1 MSPLVSR
8 TSRISAPWLA
18 LVAAVTLGA
27 LALVVPTRAA
37 IADPLEFC
45 TPTQGAIVAVD
56 FGAWGG
62 PLLRGCDATPTT
74 GLDLLH
80 EAGFTTTGTAHDGPG
95 FICRIGS
102 PAFDA
107 GAEHPTPADEACQLT
122 PPATAYWSYWIA
134 PAGQDHWTYSPL
146 GAMSQRPGPGEVEAW
161 VFGGTDIGGTTGAPS
176 FTPASVRASGPTPT
190 ATPTATPTGT
200 PVPVPPT
207 EAQVKAVASYL
218 VAQLADGDH
227 VDNGFVDYYRTIA
240 VATALAGTGG
250 QDQTITKIV
259 DYLRAHVD
267 AAISPNGATAA
278 PHIANVANLALLL
291 TITGGNP
298 RAFGDRDL
306 IATLTD
312 RVCTAT
318 DVDAGCAAAG
328 DFAGSSDPLTHATAL
343 LALKRAGVTP
353 PAATVTRLTEQQ
365 CATGAF
371 AGVWRSPTDACD
383 PDLAATTLAVLA
395 MHTLGGHDAAL
406 SSAKAFLAA
415 AQEPDG
421 GYQPWTGAG
430 FSDTY
435 PTGHAA
441 QALAVLGLTDR
452 AAAAT
457 GLLVSRIVTGG
468 GLSPDPSNPDADLA
482 ATAAAALALAGKN
495 LATLGAPPP
504 PPAGPRPDLVKGV
517 AYLVAPGNLIDGRYY
532 ESFPGFPDFG
542 LSIDGAYAL
551 AATGGDDTKLR
562 AIVEFLRGGG
572 AVGDNG
578 FTVDMWLGVGTDYAV
593 GGAIGKMALLAQVT
607 GYDPRSFGGHDLIAA
622 LGDVTCTKVDAPTG
636 CAGAGNYRYAT
647 SVFGQSLGIMAQLR
661 AGQGE
666 AAIKPVE
673 FLKGLQRADGS
684 FPSLI
689 PAADADKD
697 VDSTAMAA
705 MALAPLT
712 DDAAAVSAVDKA
724 LTWIASAQKAHGGFP
739 GAAGDSTNSTAL
751 AIQGLALRGTT
762 YARQVDNAM
771 SFLAG
776 QQNDDG
782 GFTVA
787 AGGQAG
793 SDVRATTQVVGGATG
808 MSFATLTRDVH
819 ELPGTDPTG
828 SPTPTPTATPS
839 TTATPT
845 ASQSPLPS
853 TSLTPPSPSNGGQPS
868 GNLPRTG
875 ASIVT
880 VILLALVLV
889 VAGVLLRI
897 SARRRAVAGDGGAS

>member
-18 LVAAVTLGA
+18 FVAAVTLGA

-37 IADPLEFC
+37 IADPLESC

-80 EAGFTTTGTAHDGPG
+80 EAGFTTTGTGHDGPG

-102 PAFDA
+102 PDFES
-107 GAEHPTPADEACQLT
+107 GAERPTPADEACQLT

-190 ATPTATPTGT
+190 PTATPTATPTGT
-200 PVPVPPT
+200 PAPARPT
-207 EAQVKAVASYL
+207 DAQVKAVASYL
-218 VAQLADGDH
+218 VGQLADGDH

-250 QDQTITKIV
+250 QDQTLTKVI
-259 DYLRAHVD
+259 DYLRAHAD
-267 AAISPNGATAA
+267 AAIFPNGDTAA
-278 PHIANVANLALLL
+278 PHLANVANLALLL

-298 RAFGDRDL
+298 RAFGDTDL
-306 IATLTD
+306 VATLTD
-312 RVCTAT
+312 RVCAAT
-318 DVDAGCAAAG
+318 DFDAGCAAAG

-353 PAATVTRLTEQQ
+353 PTATVTRLTEQQ

-371 AGVWRSPTDACD
+371 AGLWRTPTDACD

-395 MHTLGGHDAAL
+395 LHTLGAHDTAL

-421 GYQPWTGAG
+421 GYQPWPGAG

-457 GLLVSRIVTGG
+457 GLLVGRIVPGG
-468 GLSPDPSNPDADLA
+468 GLNPDPSNPDADLA

-495 LATLGAPPP
+495 LATLGAAP

-517 AYLVAPGNLIDGRYY
+517 SYLVAPTNLIDGRYY

-551 AATGGDDTKLR
+551 AATGGDDAKLR
-562 AIVEFLRGGG
+562 AIVEFLHGGG
-572 AVGDNG
+572 AVGDSG
-578 FTVDMWLGVGTDYAV
+578 FTVDMWLGIGTDYAA
-593 GGAIGKMALLAQVT
+593 GGAIGKVALLAQVT

-622 LGDVTCTKVDAPTG
+622 LGDVTCAKLDEQTG

-647 SVFGQSLGIMAQLR
+647 SVFGQSLGILAQLR

-666 AAIKPVE
+666 AAAKPIA
-673 FLKGLQRADGS
+673 FLKGLQRTDGS

-689 PAADADKD
+689 PAGDADRD

-712 DDAAAVSAVDKA
+712 DDPAAVTAVDKA
-724 LTWIASAQKAHGGFP
+724 LTWIASAQKEHGGFP

-751 AIQGLALRGTT
+751 AIQGLTLRGST
-762 YARQVDNAM
+762 YAGQISKALA
-771 SFLAG
+771 FLAG

-793 SDVRATTQVVGGATG
+793 SDVRASTQVVGGATG
-808 MSFATLTRDVH
+808 ISFATLTRDVH
-819 ELPGTDPTG
+819 ELPGPDPSGT
-828 SPTPTPTATPS
+828 PTPTPTASHSSSASAAPS
-839 TTATPT
+839 VTPT
-845 ASQSPLPS
+845 SAGA
-853 TSLTPPSPSNGGQPS
+853 GGHSS

-875 ASIVT
+875 WSIVT
-880 VILLALVLV
+880 ITLLALVLV
-889 VAGVLLRI
+889 VAGILLRV
-897 SARRRAVAGDGGAS
+897 SARRRADTSTGGLS

>member
-1 MSPLVSR
+1 MSRVP
-8 TSRISAPWLA
+8 TAWLA

-27 LALVVPTRAA
+27 AALVVPTRAA
-37 IADPLEFC
+37 IADPLDSC

-56 FGAWGG
+56 FGAWSG

-80 EAGFTTTGTAHDGPG
+80 EAGFTTTGTVHDGPG

-107 GAEHPTPADEACQLT
+107 GAERPAPADEACQLT

-134 PAGQDHWTYSPL
+134 PAGQDQWTYSPL

-176 FTPASVRASGPTPT
+176 FTPASVRASGSTPAPTPT
-190 ATPTATPTGT
+190 PSPTTTAGPTD
-200 PVPVPPT
+200 PARPT
-207 EAQVKAVASYL
+207 EGQVEAVGSYL
-218 VAQLADGDH
+218 VEQLTDGDH
-227 VDNGFVDYYRTIA
+227 VDYGWVDYSRTIA
-240 VATALAGTGG
+240 VATALAATGG
-250 QDQTITKIV
+250 QDGTRTKIV
-259 DYLRAHVD
+259 DYLRTHVD
-267 AAISPNGATAA
+267 AAIFPNGESAA
-278 PHIANVANLALLL
+278 PHTANVANLALLA
-291 TITGGNP
+291 TSTGGDP
-298 RAFGDRDL
+298 RAFGGRDL
-306 IATLTD
+306 ITTLTD

-318 DVDAGCAAAG
+318 DADAGCAAAG
-328 DFAGSSDPLTHATAL
+328 DFAGAPGPMAQASAL

-353 PAATVTRLTEQQ
+353 PAATVTRLTAQQ

-371 AGVWRSPTDACD
+371 GDRWLAPGEFCD

-395 MHTLGGHDAAL
+395 LHRLGGQDAAL
-406 SSAKAFLAA
+406 GSAKAFLTG
-415 AQEPDG
+415 AQDTDG
-421 GYQPWTGAG
+421 GYQPYTGAG
-430 FSDTY
+430 FTDTY
-435 PTGHAA
+435 FTGYAA
-441 QALAVLGLTDR
+441 QALAALGVADR
-452 AAAAT
+452 AATAT
-457 GLLVSRIVTGG
+457 GFLVGRIVTGG
-468 GLSPDPSNPDADLA
+468 GLSRDPSNPDAELD
-482 ATAAAALALAGKN
+482 ATVAAAPALAGRN
-495 LATLGAPPP
+495 LATLGDSP

-517 AYLVAPGNLIDGRYY
+517 SYLVAPTNLIDGRYY
-532 ESFPGFPDFG
+532 ESFPGFPEFG

-572 AVGDNG
+572 AVGDSG
-578 FTVDMWLGVGTDYAV
+578 FTVDMWLGVGTDSAV

-622 LGDVTCTKVDAPTG
+622 LKDVTCPKLDVQSG

-647 SVFGQSLGIMAQLR
+647 SVFGQSLGIIAQLR

-666 AAIKPVE
+666 AAGKPID

-712 DDAAAVSAVDKA
+712 DDPAAVTAVDRA
-724 LTWIASAQKAHGGFP
+724 LAWIASTQKEHGGFP

-751 AIQGLALRGTT
+751 AVQGLSLRGDT
-762 YARQVDNAM
+762 YARQVDRALT
-771 SFLAG
+771 FLAG

-793 SDVRATTQVVGGATG
+793 SDVRASTQVVGGATG
-808 MSFATLTRDVH
+808 ISFAALTRDVH
-819 ELPGTDPTG
+819 DLPGPDPSGTPTP
-828 SPTPTPTATPS
+828 SATPTPTS
-839 TTATPT
+839 T
-845 ASQSPLPS
+845 ASQSSAPS
-853 TSLTPPSPSNGGQPS
+853 AAPTVTGPSAGTGGHSS

-875 ASIVT
+875 WSIVT
-880 VILLALVLV
+880 ITLLALVLV

-897 SARRRAVAGDGGAS
+897 SARRRAVAGAGDGS

>member
-8 TSRISAPWLA
+8 TSRVPAAWLA
-18 LVAAVTLGA
+18 AVAAAVLGA
-27 LALVVPTRAA
+27 VALVVPTRAA
-37 IADPLEFC
+37 LADPLDSC

-80 EAGFTTTGTAHDGPG
+80 EAGFTTTGTDHDGPG

-102 PAFDA
+102 PDFAS

-122 PPATAYWSYWIA
+122 PPASAYWSYWIA

-146 GAMSQRPGPGEVEAW
+146 GAMAQRPGPGEVEAW

-190 ATPTATPTGT
+190 ATATPTATPTST
-200 PVPVPPT
+200 PAPTPPT

-218 VAQLADGDH
+218 VGQLADGDH

-250 QDQTITKIV
+250 QDQTLGKVV

-267 AAISPNGATAA
+267 AAIFPNGATAA

-291 TITGGNP
+291 TSTGGDP

-312 RVCTAT
+312 RVCTAA
-318 DVDAGCAAAG
+318 DVDAGCAAVG
-328 DFAGSSDPLTHATAL
+328 DFVGSSDPLTHATAL

-353 PAATVTRLTEQQ
+353 PAATVSRLTEQQ
-365 CATGAF
+365 CTTGAF
-371 AGVWRSPTDACD
+371 AGLWRSPTDACD

-395 MHTLGGHDAAL
+395 LHTLGGHDAAL
-406 SSAKAFLAA
+406 ASAKAFLAA

-430 FSDTY
+430 YSETY

-441 QALAVLGLTDR
+441 QALAVLGLADR

-457 GLLVSRIVTGG
+457 GLLVSRIVPGG
-468 GLSPDPSNPDADLA
+468 GLSPDPSNPDADLP

-495 LATLGAPPP
+495 LATLGASP
-504 PPAGPRPDLVKGV
+504 PPAGPRPDLTKGV
-517 AYLVAPGNLIDGRYY
+517 SYLVAPSNLIDGRYY

-551 AATGGDDTKLR
+551 AATGGDDAKLR

-593 GGAIGKMALLAQVT
+593 GGAIGKVALLAQVT

-622 LGDVTCTKVDAPTG
+622 LGDVTCAKADASTG

-647 SVFGQSLGIMAQLR
+647 SVFGQSLGIIAQLR

-666 AAIKPVE
+666 AAAKPVE
-673 FLKGLQRADGS
+673 FLRGLQRADGS

-689 PAADADKD
+689 PAADTDKD

-705 MALAPLT
+705 MALASLT
-712 DDAAAVSAVDKA
+712 DDPAAATAVDKA
-724 LTWIASAQKAHGGFP
+724 LAWIASTQKEHGGFP

-751 AIQGLALRGTT
+751 AIQGLTLRGSS
-762 YARQVDNAM
+762 YAGQVDKALA
-771 SFLAG
+771 FLAA

-793 SDVRATTQVVGGATG
+793 SDVRASTQVVGGATG
-808 MSFATLTRDVH
+808 ISFAALTRDVH
-819 ELPGTDPTG
+819 ELPGPDPSG
-828 SPTPTPTATPS
+828 SPTPTPTPTPTPSASQSASPPATPGATPS
-839 TTATPT
+839 TTGT
-845 ASQSPLPS
+845 AGHSW
-853 TSLTPPSPSNGGQPS
+853 

-875 ASIVT
+875 VSIVT
-880 VILLALVLV
+880 IALLALVLV
-889 VAGVLLRI
+889 VGGVLLLVA
-897 SARRRAVAGDGGAS
+897 ARRRAVSDAGGGS

>member
-1 MSPLVSR
+1 M
-8 TSRISAPWLA
+8 A
-18 LVAAVTLGA
+18 LVAAVMLGA
-27 LALVVPTRAA
+27 LTLVVPTRAA
-37 IADPLEFC
+37 IADPLESC

-56 FGAWGG
+56 FAAWGG
-62 PLLRGCDATPTT
+62 PLVRGCDATPTT

-102 PAFDA
+102 PDFAS

-122 PPATAYWSYWIA
+122 PPASAYWSYWIA

-146 GAMSQRPGPGEVEAW
+146 GAMAQRPGPGEVEAW
-161 VFGGTDIGGTTGAPS
+161 VFGGTDIGGSTGAPS

-190 ATPTATPTGT
+190 VTPTATPTGT
-200 PVPVPPT
+200 PAPTRPT

-218 VAQLADGDH
+218 VGQLTDGDH
-227 VDNGFVDYYRTIA
+227 VDNGFVDHYRTIA

-250 QDQTITKIV
+250 QDQTLARIV

-267 AAISPNGATAA
+267 AAIFPNGGTAA
-278 PHIANVANLALLL
+278 PHTANVANLSLLL
-291 TITGGNP
+291 TSTGGDP
-298 RAFGDRDL
+298 RAFGGRDL

-318 DVDAGCAAAG
+318 DVEAGCVAAG

-353 PAATVTRLTEQQ
+353 PAAAVTRLTEQQ

-371 AGVWRSPTDACD
+371 AGQWRSPTDACD

-395 MHTLGGHDAAL
+395 LHTLGAHDAAL
-406 SSAKAFLAA
+406 NSAKTFLAA

-421 GYQPWTGAG
+421 GYQPWAGAG
-430 FSDTY
+430 FSETY
-435 PTGHAA
+435 PTGHAV
-441 QALAVLGLTDR
+441 QALAVLGLVDR

-457 GLLVSRIVTGG
+457 GLLVSRIVPGG
-468 GLSPDPSNPDADLA
+468 GLSPDPSNPDADLP

-495 LATLGAPPP
+495 LATLGETP

-517 AYLVAPGNLIDGRYY
+517 SYLVAPNNLIDGRYY

-551 AATGGDDTKLR
+551 AATGGDDAKLR

-572 AVGDNG
+572 TVGDNG

-622 LGDVTCTKVDAPTG
+622 LGDVTCTKVDALTG

-647 SVFGQSLGIMAQLR
+647 AVFGQSLGVIAQLR

-666 AAIKPVE
+666 AAAKPVE
-673 FLKGLQRADGS
+673 FLKGLQSADGS

-689 PAADADKD
+689 PAGEADRD

-705 MALAPLT
+705 MALAMLT
-712 DDAAAVSAVDKA
+712 DDPAAVSAVDKA
-724 LTWIASAQKAHGGFP
+724 LAWIASTQKGNGGFP

-751 AIQGLALRGTT
+751 AIQGLTLRATT
-762 YARQVDNAM
+762 YAGQIDKA
-771 SFLAG
+771 LTLLGA

-782 GFTVA
+782 GFRVA
-787 AGGQAG
+787 ADGEPE
-793 SDVRATTQVVGGATG
+793 SNVRASTQVVGGATG
-808 MSFATLTRDVH
+808 ISFATLTRDVH
-819 ELPGTDPTG
+819 ELPGTNPTG
-828 SPTPTPTATPS
+828 SPTPTPSASPSSTPS
-839 TTATPT
+839 STPSASAT
-845 ASQSPLPS
+845 ASVTPS
-853 TSLTPPSPSNGGQPS
+853 SSHGGQPS

-875 ASIVT
+875 APIMT
-880 VILLALVLV
+880 VALLALVLV

-897 SARRRAVAGDGGAS
+897 SARRHAVAGDGGVS

>member
-8 TSRISAPWLA
+8 TSRMSAPWLA
-18 LVAAVTLGA
+18 LVATVALGA
-27 LALVVPTRAA
+27 VALVVPTRVAL
-37 IADPLEFC
+37 ADPLESC
-45 TPTQGAIVAVD
+45 TSTQGAIVAVD

-102 PAFDA
+102 PDFAS

-122 PPATAYWSYWIA
+122 PPASAYWSYWIA

-161 VFGGTDIGGTTGAPS
+161 VFGGTDIGGSTGAPS
-176 FTPASVRASGPTPT
+176 FTPASVRATGSTPTPT
-190 ATPTATPTGT
+190 ATPTPTPTGT
-200 PVPVPPT
+200 PAPVRPT
-207 EAQVKAVASYL
+207 EAQVKAVAGYL
-218 VAQLADGDH
+218 VGQLTDGDH
-227 VDNGFVDYYRTIA
+227 IDNGGVDYYRTIA

-250 QDQTITKIV
+250 QDRTLTKIV

-267 AAISPNGATAA
+267 AAIFPNGDTAA
-278 PHIANVANLALLL
+278 PHTANVANLALLA
-291 TITGGNP
+291 TITGGDP

-328 DFAGSSDPLTHATAL
+328 DFAGSTGPLTHATAL
-343 LALKRAGVTP
+343 LAVKRAGVTP
-353 PAATVTRLTEQQ
+353 PAATVARLTEQQ

-371 AGVWRSPTDACD
+371 GGLWLAPGEFCD

-395 MHTLGGHDAAL
+395 LRTLGGQDGAVG
-406 SSAKAFLAA
+406 SAKAFLTG

-421 GYQPWTGAG
+421 GYQPYTGAG
-430 FSDTY
+430 VTDTY
-435 PTGHAA
+435 STGYAA
-441 QALAVLGLTDR
+441 QALAVLGVADR
-452 AAAAT
+452 AATAT
-457 GLLVSRIVTGG
+457 GLLVARIVTGG
-468 GLSPDPSNPDADLA
+468 GLNPDSSNPDADLA

-495 LATLGAPPP
+495 LATLGETP

-517 AYLVAPGNLIDGRYY
+517 SYLVAPTNLIDGRYY

-551 AATGGDDTKLR
+551 AATGGDDARLR

-572 AVGDNG
+572 AVGDSG
-578 FTVDMWLGVGTDYAV
+578 FTVDTWLGIGTDYAA
-593 GGAIGKMALLAQVT
+593 GGAIGKVALLAQVT

-622 LGDVTCTKVDAPTG
+622 LADVTCTKIDEPAG
-636 CAGAGNYRYAT
+636 CAGPGNYRYAT
-647 SVFGQSLGIMAQLR
+647 SVFGQSLGIIAQRR

-666 AAIKPVE
+666 AAAKPID
-673 FLKGLQRADGS
+673 FLRGLQRADGS

-689 PAADADKD
+689 PAADGDKD

-712 DDAAAVSAVDKA
+712 DDPAAVDAVDKA
-724 LTWIASAQKAHGGFP
+724 LTWIASEQKEHGGFP

-751 AIQGLALRGTT
+751 AVQGLTLRGDT
-762 YARQVDNAM
+762 YARQVDKAL

-793 SDVRATTQVVGGATG
+793 SDVRASTQVVGGATG
-808 MSFATLTRDVH
+808 ISFAALSRDVH
-819 ELPGTDPTG
+819 ELPGPDPSGTPTAT
-828 SPTPTPTATPS
+828 PTPTPTAS
-839 TTATPT
+839 H
-845 ASQSPLPS
+845 SS
-853 TSLTPPSPSNGGQPS
+853 SPSAAPSVSAPSAGNGGHSS

-875 ASIVT
+875 WSIVT
-880 VILLALVLV
+880 ITLLALVLV
-889 VAGVLLRI
+889 VAGILLRV
-897 SARRRAVAGDGGAS
+897 SARRRAVSSTGGLS

>member
-1 MSPLVSR
+1 M
-8 TSRISAPWLA
+8 AF
-18 LVAAVTLGA
+18 VAAVTLGA

-37 IADPLEFC
+37 IADPLESC

-62 PLLRGCDATPTT
+62 PLLRGCDVTPTT

-102 PAFDA
+102 PAFES
-107 GAEHPTPADEACQLT
+107 GAERPAPADEACQLT

-134 PAGQDHWTYSPL
+134 PAGQEHWTYSPL

-161 VFGGTDIGGTTGAPS
+161 VFGGTDIGGATGAPS

-190 ATPTATPTGT
+190 ATPTPTPTGT
-200 PVPVPPT
+200 PAPARPT

-218 VAQLADGDH
+218 VGQLADGDH
-227 VDNGFVDYYRTIA
+227 VDNGFVDYYRTVA
-240 VATALAGTGG
+240 VAIALAGTGG
-250 QDQTITKIV
+250 QDQTLTKVV

-267 AAISPNGATAA
+267 AAIFPNGGTAA
-278 PHIANVANLALLL
+278 PHIANVANLALLT

-298 RAFGDRDL
+298 RAFGGRDL

-312 RVCTAT
+312 RVCAAT

-395 MHTLGGHDAAL
+395 LHTLGATHDAAL
-406 SSAKAFLAA
+406 GSAKAFLTG
-415 AQEPDG
+415 AQETDG
-421 GYQPWTGAG
+421 GYQPYTGAG
-430 FSDTY
+430 VTDTY
-435 PTGHAA
+435 STGYAA
-441 QALAVLGLTDR
+441 QALAVLGVADR
-452 AAAAT
+452 AATAT
-457 GLLVSRIVTGG
+457 GFLVGRIVTGG
-468 GLSPDPSNPDADLA
+468 GLNPDPSNPDADLA
-482 ATAAAALALAGKN
+482 ATGAAALALAGKN
-495 LATLGAPPP
+495 LATLGETP

-517 AYLVAPGNLIDGRYY
+517 SYLVAPTNLVDGRYY

-551 AATGGDDTKLR
+551 AATGGNDAKLR

-572 AVGDNG
+572 AVGDGG
-578 FTVDMWLGVGTDYAV
+578 FTVDSWLGIGTDYAA
-593 GGAIGKMALLAQVT
+593 GGAIGKVALLAQVT

-622 LGDVTCTKVDAPTG
+622 LGDVTCAKLDEQAG

-647 SVFGQSLGIMAQLR
+647 SVFGQSLGIIAQLR
-661 AGQGE
+661 AGQGD
-666 AAIKPVE
+666 AAAKPIA

-689 PAADADKD
+689 PAGDADRD

-705 MALAPLT
+705 MA
-712 DDAAAVSAVDKA
+712 
-724 LTWIASAQKAHGGFP
+724 
-739 GAAGDSTNSTAL
+739 
-751 AIQGLALRGTT
+751 
-762 YARQVDNAM
+762 
-771 SFLAG
+771 
-776 QQNDDG
+776 
-782 GFTVA
+782 
-787 AGGQAG
+787 
-793 SDVRATTQVVGGATG
+793 
-808 MSFATLTRDVH
+808 
-819 ELPGTDPTG
+819 
-828 SPTPTPTATPS
+828 
-839 TTATPT
+839 
-845 ASQSPLPS
+845 
-853 TSLTPPSPSNGGQPS
+853 
-868 GNLPRTG
+868 
-875 ASIVT
+875 
-880 VILLALVLV
+880 
-889 VAGVLLRI
+889 
-897 SARRRAVAGDGGAS
+897 

>member
-8 TSRISAPWLA
+8 TSRVPAAWLA
-18 LVAAVTLGA
+18 AVAAAVLGA
-27 LALVVPTRAA
+27 VALVVPTRAA
-37 IADPLEFC
+37 LADPLESC

-62 PLLRGCDATPTT
+62 PLLRGCDASPTT

-80 EAGFTTTGTAHDGPG
+80 EAGFTTTGTDHDGPG

-102 PAFDA
+102 PDFAS
-107 GAEHPTPADEACQLT
+107 GAEHPTPAEEACQLT
-122 PPATAYWSYWIA
+122 PPASAYWSYWIA

-146 GAMSQRPGPGEVEAW
+146 GAMAQRPGPGEVEAW

-190 ATPTATPTGT
+190 ATATPTATPTST
-200 PVPVPPT
+200 PAPTRPT

-218 VAQLADGDH
+218 VGQLTDGDH
-227 VDNGFVDYYRTIA
+227 VDIGFVDYYRTIA

-250 QDQTITKIV
+250 QDQTLSKVV

-267 AAISPNGATAA
+267 AAIFPNGGTAA

-291 TITGGNP
+291 TITGGDP

-312 RVCTAT
+312 RVCTAA
-318 DVDAGCAAAG
+318 DVDAGCAVAG
-328 DFAGSSDPLTHATAL
+328 DFVGSSDPLTHATAL
-343 LALKRAGVTP
+343 LALKRAGVTL

-371 AGVWRSPTDACD
+371 AGQWLSPADVCD

-395 MHTLGGHDAAL
+395 LHTLGGHDAAL
-406 SSAKAFLAA
+406 SSAKTFLAA

-430 FSDTY
+430 YSETY

-441 QALAVLGLTDR
+441 QALAVLGLADR

-457 GLLVSRIVTGG
+457 GLLVSRIVPGG
-468 GLSPDPSNPDADLA
+468 GLSPDPSNPDADLP

-495 LATLGAPPP
+495 LATLGEVP

-517 AYLVAPGNLIDGRYY
+517 SYLVAPTNLIDGRYY

-551 AATGGDDTKLR
+551 AATGGDDAKLR

-572 AVGDNG
+572 AVGDSG
-578 FTVDMWLGVGTDYAV
+578 FTVDTWLGIGTDYAV
-593 GGAIGKMALLAQVT
+593 GGAIGKVALLAQVT

-622 LGDVTCTKVDAPTG
+622 LGDVTCTKVDASTG

-647 SVFGQSLGIMAQLR
+647 SVFGQSLGIIAQLR

-666 AAIKPVE
+666 AAAKPVE
-673 FLKGLQRADGS
+673 FLRGLQRADGS

-689 PAADADKD
+689 PAADIDRD

-705 MALAPLT
+705 MALAALT
-712 DDAAAVSAVDKA
+712 DNPAAVTAVDKA
-724 LTWIASAQKAHGGFP
+724 LAWIASTQKEHGGFP

-751 AIQGLALRGTT
+751 AIQGLTLRGSS
-762 YARQVDNAM
+762 YAAQVDKALA
-771 SFLAG
+771 FLAA

-793 SDVRATTQVVGGATG
+793 SDVRASTQVVGGATG
-808 MSFATLTRDVH
+808 ISFAALTRDVH
-819 ELPGTDPTG
+819 ELPGPDPSG
-828 SPTPTPTATPS
+828 SPTPTPTPSGSQSASPPATPGATPS
-839 TTATPT
+839 ATGP
-845 ASQSPLPS
+845 
-853 TSLTPPSPSNGGQPS
+853 GGHS
-868 GNLPRTG
+868 WGNLPRTG
-875 ASIVT
+875 VSIVT
-880 VILLALVLV
+880 IALLALVLV
-889 VAGVLLRI
+889 VGGVLLLVA
-897 SARRRAVAGDGGAS
+897 ARRRAVSDADGGS

>member
-1 MSPLVSR
+1 MSSLVSR
-8 TSRISAPWLA
+8 TSRVPAAWLA
-18 LVAAVTLGA
+18 VVAAAVLGA
-27 LALVVPTRAA
+27 VTLVVPTCAA
-37 IADPLEFC
+37 IADPLESC

-102 PAFDA
+102 PDFDA
-107 GAEHPTPADEACQLT
+107 GAERPTPADEACQLT

-190 ATPTATPTGT
+190 PTATPTPTTT
-200 PVPVPPT
+200 PTEPARPT

-218 VAQLADGDH
+218 VGQLTDGDH
-227 VDNGFVDYYRTIA
+227 VDNGGVDYYRTIA

-250 QDQTITKIV
+250 QEQTLAKIV
-259 DYLRAHVD
+259 GYLRAHVD
-267 AAISPNGATAA
+267 DAIFPNGVTAP
-278 PHIANVANLALLL
+278 PHTANVANLALLA
-291 TITGGNP
+291 TITGDDP

-312 RVCTAT
+312 RVCAAT
-318 DVDAGCAAAG
+318 DFDAGCAAAG
-328 DFAGSSDPLTHATAL
+328 DFAGSSGPLTHATAL

-353 PAATVTRLTEQQ
+353 PAVTVTRLTAQQ

-371 AGVWRSPTDACD
+371 GGLWLSPGEFCD
-383 PDLAATTLAVLA
+383 PDLAATTLTVLA
-395 MHTLGGHDAAL
+395 LHALGGQDGPL
-406 SSAKAFLAA
+406 GSAKAFLTD
-415 AQEPDG
+415 AQEADG
-421 GYQPWTGAG
+421 GYQPYTGAG
-430 FSDTY
+430 ITDTY
-435 PTGHAA
+435 STGYAA
-441 QALAVLGLTDR
+441 QALAVLGAADR
-452 AAAAT
+452 AATAT
-457 GLLVSRIVTGG
+457 GLLVGRIVTGG

-495 LATLGAPPP
+495 LATVGQSP

-517 AYLVAPGNLIDGRYY
+517 SYLVAPTNLIDGRYY

-551 AATGGDDTKLR
+551 AATGGNDAKLR

-572 AVGDNG
+572 AVGDSG
-578 FTVDMWLGVGTDYAV
+578 FTVDTWLGIGTDYAA
-593 GGAIGKMALLAQVT
+593 GGAIGKVALLAQVT
-607 GYDPRSFGGHDLIAA
+607 GYDPRAFGGHDLIAA
-622 LGDVTCTKVDAPTG
+622 LRDVTCTKIDELAG

-647 SVFGQSLGIMAQLR
+647 SVFGQSLGIIAQQR

-666 AAIKPVE
+666 AAAKPVE

-689 PAADADKD
+689 PAADADRD

-712 DDAAAVSAVDKA
+712 DDPAAVDAVDKA
-724 LTWIASAQKAHGGFP
+724 LTWIASAQKEHGGVP

-751 AIQGLALRGTT
+751 AIQGLTLRGDT
-762 YARQVDNAM
+762 YARQVDKAL

-793 SDVRATTQVVGGATG
+793 SDMRASTQVVGGATG
-808 MSFATLTRDVH
+808 ISFAALTRDVH
-819 ELPGTDPTG
+819 ELPGPDPSGTPTTN
-828 SPTPTPTATPS
+828 PTPTPTA
-839 TTATPT
+839 
-845 ASQSPLPS
+845 SQSS
-853 TSLTPPSPSNGGQPS
+853 SPSAAPSVSAPSAGTGGHSS

-875 ASIVT
+875 WSIVT
-880 VILLALVLV
+880 ITLLALVLV
-889 VAGVLLRI
+889 VAGILLRV
-897 SARRRAVAGDGGAS
+897 SARRRAVSSTGGLS